1 MKPLTCA
8 ATRRRLHAFHDDE
21 LTLSDQIAVSGHL
34 EWCDA
39 CAASFAELRQ
49 LRQALR
55 AASPRMTALSMEED
69 ISLQEAIISRVKAE
83 QTMSFAVRARAMF
96 DDMHLVYAGLGA
108 TAATLVCV
116 LIMLSMMR
124 FATRERPD
132 SLAAI
137 VNVLASPG
145 SNRNP
150 FAIDARMLM
159 PRALDEAFST
169 SPDNNDG
176 DDAAFTLTAVVT
188 REGRIENL
196 ELLNTSSGFGAAL
209 GSDESKTVE
218 SLMDAV
224 SRARFQPARVFEHV
238 SDVDGLPV
246 AVNMVW
252 LVAHT
257 TVRASKITAELPIP
271 RRRTAQ
277 VRPIRLPDFV

>member
-1 MKPLTCA
+1 
-8 ATRRRLHAFHDDE
+8 
-21 LTLSDQIAVSGHL
+21 
-34 EWCDA
+34 
-39 CAASFAELRQ
+39 
-49 LRQALR
+49 
-55 AASPRMTALSMEED
+55 
-69 ISLQEAIISRVKAE
+69 
-83 QTMSFAVRARAMF
+83 
-96 DDMHLVYAGLGA
+96 
-108 TAATLVCV
+108 
-116 LIMLSMMR
+116 
-124 FATRERPD
+124 
-132 SLAAI
+132 
-137 VNVLASPG
+137 
-145 SNRNP
+145 
-150 FAIDARMLM
+150 MLM

-257 TVRASKITAELPIP
+257 TVRASKITAELTIP

-277 VRPIRLPDFV
+277 VRPIRLPLSCRAYRGRGASTWIVATLFIVSVARMLSPRSPSAPSMLNS